1 MAVNID
7 TVLETIYTIR
17 SAIKQNINNPSR
29 LADLAVE
36 ATTVNSYLGD
46 FLGEKKLEYEI
57 KRAENFHKYFAEKP
71 SVDRAV
77 NLTRS
82 DTAEIRGEITKL
94 ELLHKDIER
103 IVSTIQTKVRILE
116 AELKNK
122 L

>member
-1 MAVNID
+1 MSID
-7 TVLETIYTIR
+7 LDMVLGTLHTIR

-46 FLGEKKLEYEI
+46 FLGELKLQYETE
-57 KRAENFHKYFAEKP
+57 RAEKFGKYFAEKP
-71 SVDRAV
+71 SVERAV

-82 DTAEIRGEITKL
+82 ETAELRGKITKL

-116 AELKNK
+116 AEIKNK

>member
-1 MAVNID
+1 MALNIE
-7 TVLETIYTIR
+7 TVLSTIHTIR

-46 FLGEKKLEYEI
+46 FLGEKKLEYELL
-57 KRAENFHKYFAEKP
+57 RAEGFKKYYAEKP
-71 SVDRAV
+71 SIDRAE

-82 DTAEIRGEITKL
+82 DTAQLRGDITKL
-94 ELLHKDIER
+94 EILHKDIER

-116 AELKNK
+116 AEIKNK

>member
-1 MAVNID
+1 MVEID
-7 TVLETIYTIR
+7 TVLKTIHTIR

-57 KRAENFHKYFAEKP
+57 KRAEKFKQYFDEKP
-71 SVDRAV
+71 SIDRAE

-82 DTAEIRGEITKL
+82 DTAQLRGDITKL
-94 ELLHKDIER
+94 EILHKDIER

-116 AELKNK
+116 AEIKNK